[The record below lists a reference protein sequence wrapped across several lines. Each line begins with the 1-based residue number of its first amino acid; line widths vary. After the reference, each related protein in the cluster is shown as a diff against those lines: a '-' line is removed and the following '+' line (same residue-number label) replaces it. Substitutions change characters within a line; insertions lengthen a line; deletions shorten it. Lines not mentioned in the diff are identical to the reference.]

1 MTNKRVA
8 AILTCF
14 NRKEKTL
21 ACLKSLFDVLPR
33 AEVYLTD
40 DGCSDGTSTA
50 ILNQFSDKVH
60 IIHGTGNYF
69 WSRGMYM
76 AWREAVKADFDFYI
90 WLNDDVELYPFFW
103 QELQDS
109 YKRVSDDSVIS
120 GLIES
125 FDRTQILYG
134 GSDSHKKLIT
144 ASERPQEVT
153 FMNGNV
159 VLIPRCVVERVGI
172 IDPVYHH
179 DLGDVDYGLRVG
191 EAGGHVYTTCRPVAA
206 GYANNY
212 CRVRKWGS
220 SIRQRFKKLNSPLG
234 SPLRLNFYYRKKHFG
249 VFHAIKFC
257 AFLVVLNALPDWV
270 VCRIWGDTYMDK

>member
-1 MTNKRVA
+1 MTKKRVA
-8 AILTCF
+8 AILTCY

-21 ACLKSLFDVLPR
+21 ACLRSLFDVLPQ

-50 ILNQFSDKVH
+50 IRTLFPDKVQ
-60 IIHGTGNYF
+60 IIQGTGNCF

-76 AWREAVKADFDFYI
+76 AWREAVKAEADFYL
-90 WLNDDVELYPFFW
+90 WLNDDVELYPSFW
-103 QELQDS
+103 LELQTS
-109 YKRVSDDSVIS
+109 YQCVGKNSVIS
-120 GLIES
+120 GLIEN

-134 GSDSHKKLIT
+134 GSDCRKRLIT

-172 IDPVYHH
+172 IDPIYHH
-179 DLGDVDYGLRVG
+179 DLGDVDYGLRVR
-191 EAGGHVYTTCRPVAA
+191 EAGGHVYTTSRPVAA
-206 GYANNY
+206 GYANHY

-220 SIRQRFKKLNSPLG
+220 SICQRFKKLNSPLG
-234 SPLRLNFYYRKKHFG
+234 SPLRLNFYFRKKHFG
-249 VFHAIKFC
+249 LIHAIKYC
-257 AFLVVLNALPDWV
+257 SYLVVLNILPDWA
-270 VCRIWGDTYMDK
+270 VCRIWGDTYRDK